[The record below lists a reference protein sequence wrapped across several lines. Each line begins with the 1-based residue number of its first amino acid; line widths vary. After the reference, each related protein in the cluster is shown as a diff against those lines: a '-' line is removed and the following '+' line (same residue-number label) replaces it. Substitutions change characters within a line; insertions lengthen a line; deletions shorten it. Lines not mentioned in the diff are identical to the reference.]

1 MEWYRCLV
9 AWRSIQSSNRHA
21 LNGDYHFDKQMLH
34 CYSEICDV
42 ESFGWTELQK
52 SAPKEIQ
59 ELGTSNVSRLNTTD
73 CGLISRH
80 INGVLQWTKGSKALP
95 CMWRL
100 LEMRN
105 LLS

>member
-1 MEWYRCLV
+1 M
-9 AWRSIQSSNRHA
+9 QSSNCHA

-34 CYSEICDV
+34 CHSDTDDV
-42 ESFGWTELQK
+42 ELLGWTELQK
-52 SAPKEIQ
+52 GTPKEVQ
-59 ELGTSNVSRLNTTD
+59 ELGTSNVIQLNSTD

-95 CMWRL
+95 CVWRL